1 MKLREYGGL
10 ALFIRLLNDPSKES
24 LHDRVI
30 NSLLQFAYDDLGLR
44 VLQHHGIIP
53 CLVGFV
59 LRYTRRYLLLT

>member
-1 MKLREYGGL
+1 MKLRECGGL

-59 LRYTRRYLLLT
+59 VRYTHR